1 MYFSISLRGGV
12 VYVPT
17 MGQMSKGF
25 YRGIEPVAVVSV
37 TNTETLREA
46 LLATLARGNPTVPML
61 KRREWPDPVVLKYA
75 GVKKWSAFEQ
85 DMMLWSIEDEGG
97 IFRVVGKSKKPDG
110 MWRDDPDQ
118 LVKFPPGASVDDV
131 VDRMI
136 AIVQQA
142 ARKPS

>member
-1 MYFSISLRGGV
+1 
-12 VYVPT
+12 
-17 MGQMSKGF
+17 MGKMGEGF
-25 YRGIEPVAVVSV
+25 YRGIEPVGVVSV
-37 TNTETLREA
+37 SNSEGIRERLHA
-46 LLATLARGNPTVPML
+46 DIERGSPAIPML
-61 KRREWPDPVVLKYA
+61 RRREIPPPILLKYA
-75 GVKKWSAFEQ
+75 GVKSWPEFEKG
-85 DMMLWSIEDEGG
+85 LLFWTIKNEDGVFQIAG
-97 IFRVVGKSKKPDG
+97 QKKQPDR